1 MLTSIFS
8 KLVLESGAIVQNLTK
23 WTTCVENPVIY
34 DGAQTIKQIYI
45 PLRTDAQQPQGG
57 GKGMPTFSTVTQ
69 PWYIN
74 KFPNIP
80 NNREFDITIKSR
92 ILGPRVQL
100 RAVFLA
106 LDPSSNTA
114 TSIDL
119 FPECYS
125 GKGQESEQRIRLSLE
140 HGTYEYIELDQNL
153 QYQSVTQPKTARQS
167 GFVITTQQPQ
177 YLAGY
182 VQPQVTSN
190 LDGRLWARLCNLTFH
205 IGLIDAE
212 TNLEIGREGVN
223 WNSRIQLN
231 QDRVQRRVRVNTSH

>member
-45 PLRTDAQQPQGG
+45 PLRADPQQPQGG
-57 GKGMPTFSTVTQ
+57 GKGMPTFSTVTE

-92 ILGPRVQL
+92 ILGTRVQL

-106 LDPSSNTA
+106 LDPSQTLPPPS
-114 TSIDL
+114 
-119 FPECYS
+119 PC
-125 GKGQESEQRIRLSLE
+125 SL
-140 HGTYEYIELDQNL
+140 N
-153 QYQSVTQPKTARQS
+153 VTQAKGRNLNRGSGCPQS
-167 GFVITTQQPQ
+167 TVRTN
-177 YLAGY
+177 
-182 VQPQVTSN
+182 TSN
-190 LDGRLWARLCNLTFH
+190 WIRTCDTSWLRSLRRRG
-205 IGLIDAE
+205 
-212 TNLEIGREGVN
+212 
-223 WNSRIQLN
+223 N
-231 QDRVQRRVRVNTSH
+231 QAL